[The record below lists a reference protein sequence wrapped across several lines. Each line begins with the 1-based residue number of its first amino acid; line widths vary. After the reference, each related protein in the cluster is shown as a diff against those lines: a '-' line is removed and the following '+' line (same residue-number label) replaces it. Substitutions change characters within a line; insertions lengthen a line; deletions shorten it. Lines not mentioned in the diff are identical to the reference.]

1 MTGITVFNA
10 QNCGIHQSGI
20 TVLCFRNDGSQSS
33 GILKLTQGDVVNEKD
48 LVLSIEYIGTL
59 ENQNAEIDGFISLWQ
74 EILESGISV
83 NVSKK

>member
-1 MTGITVFNA
+1 M
-10 QNCGIHQSGI
+10 
-20 TVLCFRNDGSQSS
+20 
-33 GILKLTQGDVVNEKD
+33 VNEKD